1 MKSLADVAWENG
13 PDESRVALGKFHDWL
28 THWLLTAAYP
38 LWSTHGC
45 DRVRGGFHERLS
57 PQAYSIAEPRRA
69 RVQPRQVY
77 AFALAPS
84 LGWNGPSTEL
94 VAHGLDYFFRKYR
107 RPDGLFITLVDA
119 QGAPLDRSALLY
131 DQACALLAFAA
142 ASGTSHLPFDVATEA
157 QRLRMALAAYFSRAG
172 SGYEAAVPARPPLQS
187 NPHMHLFEASLAWA
201 QVSPDSRWHDL
212 AAELARIALTHFI
225 HGSTLREFFD
235 ASWRPAAGIEGRL
248 VEPGHQ
254 YEWAY
259 LLLRWDSG
267 KHDDAT
273 RVALRLIDNT
283 ERFGVHGGV
292 AVNALLDDFSVHDA
306 SARLWP
312 QTERLK
318 AAAAAALVT
327 GEQRYWNMA
336 LDAATSL
343 REYLATPVAG
353 LWYDRRLPSGEFV
366 SEAAPASSL
375 YHLVGACAQLRSLL
389 TAKNDPRQ
397 AATERRT

>member
-1 MKSLADVAWENG
+1 MKSLAGVACVDSRN
-13 PDESRVALGKFHDWL
+13 ESRIALGEFQDWL
-28 THWLLTAAYP
+28 TDWLLTAAYP
-38 LWSTHGC
+38 LWSTHGR
-45 DRVRGGFHERLS
+45 DERGGFHERLS
-57 PQAYSIAEPRRA
+57 PQANSMAEPRRA

-77 AFALAPS
+77 AFSLAPS

-94 VAHGLDYFFRKYR
+94 VAHGLDYFFRKHR
-107 RPDGLFITLVDA
+107 RPDGLFIALVDA

-131 DQACALLAFAA
+131 DQAFALLAFAA
-142 ASGTSHLPFDVATEA
+142 ASGVPGLPFDVATEA
-157 QRLRMALAAYFSRAG
+157 RRLRMAIATNFKRAG
-172 SGYEAAVPARPPLQS
+172 NSYEAAVPSRPPLQS
-187 NPHMHLFEASLAWA
+187 NPHMHLFEASLAWTR
-201 QVSPDSRWHDL
+201 VSNDSQWQEL
-212 AAELARIALTHFI
+212 AAELARTALTHFI

-254 YEWAY
+254 FEWAY
-259 LLLRWDSG
+259 LLLRWDNG
-267 KHDDAT
+267 NHDDAR

-283 ERFGVHGGV
+283 ERFGIHGGV

-343 REYLATPVAG
+343 REYLATPVPG
-353 LWYDRRLPSGEFV
+353 LWYDRRLPSGAFI
-366 SEAAPASSL
+366 SEPAPASSL
-375 YHLVGACAQLRSLL
+375 YHIVGACAELRSLL
-389 TAKNDPRQ
+389 AAKNNPRQ
-397 AATERRT
+397 AAAERRK